1 VGDLTTGTL
10 DQSGA
15 GGGHI
20 DVTIPGGT
28 GLWTVLEDYEA
39 SIAESTHTFTFSAVS
54 FDDDSMLVMVID
66 MSPTATLALQLQMNS
81 NTTANYFFG
90 GYRILGGVQ
99 TLVSTPTQTSIELTN
114 SAISTINANVFGII
128 NFGVGKASTAPRP
141 LVTYKFLA
149 GTTSVQDMV
158 GSLVASDNEINEIIV
173 KTSTSTWRIG
183 TRMTLYKVARA

>member
-1 VGDLTTGTL
+1 L
-10 DQSGA
+10 DKLWLGLNPWSLA
-15 GGGHI
+15 A
-20 DVTIPGGT
+20 VTDDDDWVVT
-28 GLWTVLEDYEA
+28 GLWVPCWFPPVPQDTKA
-39 SIAESTHTFTFSAVS
+39 SFTFSAVS